1 MRTNMYTDLYC
12 NLCPTERKENTDGPV
27 SFLRDVEK
35 SYYFHAV
42 YGLAQQLLKMI
53 VTSKM

>member
-42 YGLAQQLLKMI
+42 YGLAQQLLKII